1 MAALHMVQKKENQ
14 KAASSE
20 HNSEKATLFETKI
33 PGNLKLLPAAWSNNS
48 EASYLVQFFS
58 PISNILVTVFKIQ
71 RSPNALQ
78 ISFFFKTFTYNF
90 FFVYWFIFK
99 LSQISS
105 RITQPLLIKTSSH
118 YKCDIFVFI
127 FSIPANCRAKVT
139 QKKLNI

>member
-1 MAALHMVQKKENQ
+1 MVQKKENQ

-20 HNSEKATLFETKI
+20 QRAQFRKSNFVQDKN
-33 PGNLKLLPAAWSNNS
+33 PQKL

-90 FFVYWFIFK
+90 FLFID
-99 LSQISS
+99 LYS
-105 RITQPLLIKTSSH
+105 
-118 YKCDIFVFI
+118 
-127 FSIPANCRAKVT
+127 NCRKFH
-139 QKKLNI
+139 QESLNLS